1 MNAEQFKQAL
11 NDYSDENY
19 QAILDGASMVVF
31 QDEDLTVGK
40 SEDAYVIFELGDES
54 FDSIS
59 ELKASLIER
68 AEELIQEY
76 YQYNPL
82 SKVAFDRALT
92 ALIAEHGNEAFVAMP
107 GKEAELKIFVDN
119 DQVISEGPESPRF
132 KYGIELHL
140 EDKMPPLAISNKVKN
155 WIQSGSA
162 YGDYISVN
170 VCRFSSMDMEN
181 MDPSEYI

>member
-11 NDYSDENY
+11 NDYSDEQY
-19 QAILDGASMVVF
+19 QAILDGASMVLF
-31 QDEDLTVGK
+31 QDRELTVGK

-54 FDSIS
+54 FDSIND
-59 ELKASLIER
+59 LKSSLLDR
-68 AEELIQEY
+68 ADDLIQEY
-76 YQYNPL
+76 YQYNPV
-82 SKVAFDRALT
+82 SRQAFDSALS

-119 DQVISEGPESPRF
+119 DQVICEGPDSPRF

-170 VCRFSSMDMEN
+170 VCRFSSTDMEN
-181 MDPSEYI
+181 ISQSEYI